1 MKKFFLGVIAG
12 SLFAAGLLAADAN
25 LLRSDHPD
33 EYIVQRGDTLWD
45 ISGRFLTR
53 PWLWPE
59 IWHANP
65 QIANPHLI
73 YPGDRLTL
81 VYVDGQPRLVLN
93 RGAGG
98 TVRLS
103 PQIRESA
110 REEAIPAIPLEEIN
124 AFLTRSRIVEPD
136 ALRAAPYVVAGAH
149 GHVITGAG
157 DELHAR
163 GTFSDGETNFGVYRA
178 AQLFID
184 PQTREVLGREAIEI
198 GGGRL
203 VATDH
208 DIGTLSVERSNEEV
222 RIEDRL
228 LPAVEQKINATFYPS
243 APKTQVDG
251 LIMAVEGGV
260 SNVGRYDVV
269 MLNRGERNGL
279 EAGNVL
285 SIHRVGEV
293 VRDPR
298 TGELLRLP
306 DAPAGMLMVFRVF
319 EKMSYA
325 LVLNASQP
333 LRVNDRVSNPS

>member
-1 MKKFFLGVIAG
+1 M
-12 SLFAAGLLAADAN
+12 D
-25 LLRSDHPD
+25 
-33 EYIVQRGDTLWD
+33 
-45 ISGRFLTR
+45 
-53 PWLWPE
+53 
-59 IWHANP
+59 
-65 QIANPHLI
+65 
-73 YPGDRLTL
+73 
-81 VYVDGQPRLVLN
+81 
-93 RGAGG
+93 
-98 TVRLS
+98 
-103 PQIRESA
+103 
-110 REEAIPAIPLEEIN
+110 
-124 AFLTRSRIVEPD
+124 
-136 ALRAAPYVVAGAH
+136 AGAQGH
-149 GHVITGAG
+149 GDA
-157 DELHAR
+157 
-163 GTFSDGETNFGVYRA
+163 
-178 AQLFID
+178 
-184 PQTREVLGREAIEI
+184 
-198 GGGRL
+198 
-203 VATDH
+203 ATDH